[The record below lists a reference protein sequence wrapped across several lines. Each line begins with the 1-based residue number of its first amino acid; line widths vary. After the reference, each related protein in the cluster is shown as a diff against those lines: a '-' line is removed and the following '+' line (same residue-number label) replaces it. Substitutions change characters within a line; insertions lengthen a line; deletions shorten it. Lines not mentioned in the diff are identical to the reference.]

1 MGFYWLVNNSKKK
14 KKKGNL
20 FLVLELKETLMVS
33 ENVCKKYQLL
43 LCLPRPEEE

>member
-14 KKKGNL
+14 RNL